1 MGSVSP
7 GTVAAGSA
15 GAAYALNP
23 QLHRRLDCIDCS
35 ADNTVCSEIAGTR
48 YRCAEPTASLET

>member
-1 MGSVSP
+1 
-7 GTVAAGSA
+7 VAAGSA
-15 GAAYALNP
+15 GAACEISATIVG
-23 QLHRRLDCIDCS
+23 RLDCIDCS